1 MSPVPVWILSTQ
13 PPSYLPGYLPVTMEE
28 LLNEKEA
35 FKWIGQNR
43 SINELDGT
51 RDERYM
57 RVYCT
62 CRRDIKKYSFPY
74 RTVDVWNALDREV
87 VEAATI
93 HNFKMKLDN
102 FWEERDGTPRA

>member
-1 MSPVPVWILSTQ
+1 MIMRL
-13 PPSYLPGYLPVTMEE
+13 
-28 LLNEKEA
+28 EKVDRDDL
-35 FKWIGQNR
+35 IVQ
-43 SINELDGT
+43 
-51 RDERYM
+51 DERAT
-57 RVYCT
+57 RGHGKKLKKGA

-87 VEAATI
+87 VEAVTI